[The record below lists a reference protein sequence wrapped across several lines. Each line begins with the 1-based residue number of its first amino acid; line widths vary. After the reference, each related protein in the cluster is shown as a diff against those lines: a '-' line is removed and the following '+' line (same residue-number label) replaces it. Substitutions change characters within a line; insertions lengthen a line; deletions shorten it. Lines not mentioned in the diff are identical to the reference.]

1 MAGRLGLSFSPSLA
15 LNCYSQSGS
24 EEGAYKNTHP
34 YAIAPLT
41 HGTIKTLQP
50 YDVDITLMLPRSP
63 GNLDRGNF
71 MVGLLLL
78 GDPDTIPPT
87 NTTTPRFPQT
97 PSALISPIDPIAY
110 RTSRPTLHASLRP
123 TGLPYRSPLV
133 TLAAALLRLPYYA
146 LYPDAELATLT
157 VVMAERLTFP
167 RGAPVPRVALV
178 EIQTA
183 GRPHL
188 EVYSAEV
195 TLRSKLGGLR
205 WLMYHYRVTSFVV
218 FTAMFTVI
226 AVWCFLVTFTVG
238 GLVVKALMPAA
249 EAGRKAGDG
258 DWEDD
263 DDEDD
268 MSDTDRTFPSRTG
281 GAVVK
286 FEGKGVEVKTEDEEE
301 EQDPGMEAGD
311 EEEEEGVVVGGIMGE
326 RDSGIGTSY
335 DDDTGREGARRRVS
349 LKGKEKAEA

>member
-1 MAGRLGLSFSPSLA
+1 MAGRLGLSPSPPLA
-15 LNCYSQSGS
+15 LNRYSQSPS
-24 EEGAYKNTHP
+24 EEGEYRNTHP

-50 YDVDITLMLPRSP
+50 YDVDITLTLPRSP

-78 GDPDTIPPT
+78 GDPDPIPLT
-87 NTTTPRFPQT
+87 DTTTPRFPQT

-123 TGLPYRSPLV
+123 TGLPYRSPLT

-178 EIQTA
+178 EIQAA
-183 GRPHL
+183 GRPYL

-218 FTAMFTVI
+218 FTIMFTVI

-249 EAGRKAGDG
+249 EAGRKRGEG
-258 DWEDD
+258 DWEDE
-263 DDEDD
+263 DEED
-268 MSDTDRTFPSRTG
+268 MSDTERTFPSRRG

-301 EQDPGMEAGD
+301 QDPGMEAGD
-311 EEEEEGVVVGGIMGE
+311 EEEEEEGVVVGGIMGE

-349 LKGKEKAEA
+349 LKGKEKMEA

>member
-1 MAGRLGLSFSPSLA
+1 MAGRLGLSPSPPLA
-15 LNCYSQSGS
+15 LNRYSQSPSG
-24 EEGAYKNTHP
+24 EGEYRNTHP

-50 YDVDITLMLPRSP
+50 YDVDITLTLPRSP

-78 GDPDTIPPT
+78 GDPDLIPLT
-87 NTTTPRFPQT
+87 NNTTPRFPQT

-123 TGLPYRSPLV
+123 TGLPYRSPLT

-178 EIQTA
+178 EIQAA
-183 GRPHL
+183 GRPYL

-218 FTAMFTVI
+218 FTIMFTVI

-249 EAGRKAGDG
+249 EAGRKRGEG
-258 DWEDD
+258 DWEDE
-263 DDEDD
+263 DEED
-268 MSDTDRTFPSRTG
+268 MSDTERTFPSRRG

-286 FEGKGVEVKTEDEEE
+286 FEGKGVEVKTEDEE

-349 LKGKEKAEA
+349 LKGKEKMEA